1 MSELKISLR
10 AARVNAGLTQEQAA
24 DKIGIARQ
32 TLVNYETGKT
42 FPDIKTLR
50 RIADVYGIDKDR
62 ISFFADN
69 P

>member
-1 MSELKISLR
+1 MVDFKISLKG
-10 AARVNAGLTQEQAA
+10 ARVNAGFTQEVAA

-42 FPDIKTLR
+42 APDVRTLQ

-62 ISFFADN
+62 ISFFTHE

>member
-1 MSELKISLR
+1 MSELKISLK

-24 DKIGIARQ
+24 DRIGIARQ

-42 FPDIKTLR
+42 SPDIKTLR

>member
-1 MSELKISLR
+1 MSELKISLK

>member
-62 ISFFADN
+62 ISFFTDE